1 MTGERVLVTGA
12 SGFLGGALARHLIA
26 SGREVTVMQRGPSGL
41 PCAEIRGD
49 ITDPEAVARALV
61 GCDSVVHLAAKVA
74 ISGPAREF
82 VEVNVDGTRTMLEA
96 ARTAGVSRF
105 VHVSSPSVAHGG
117 TALVGADAGGADPHR
132 ARGDYARTKAVA
144 ERMALAAD
152 APGFAVVAIRPHL
165 VWGPGD
171 EQLVGRIVARA
182 RAGRLFLIAGGCAL
196 IDSTYVDNA
205 VTALVAALDRS
216 PDEEVHGRVFVV
228 SNGQPRTVAEL
239 LAGMARA
246 AGAPGPGRSLP
257 YWLARS
263 AGSVVERAWR
273 VHPRGGS
280 AGEPPLTSFLAEQLG
295 TAHWFD
301 QRETRRA
308 LEWRPAVGL
317 DEGFARL
324 AAWFEQSGR

>member
-1 MTGERVLVTGA
+1 
-12 SGFLGGALARHLIA
+12 
-26 SGREVTVMQRGPSGL
+26 
-41 PCAEIRGD
+41 
-49 ITDPEAVARALV
+49 
-61 GCDSVVHLAAKVA
+61 
-74 ISGPAREF
+74 
-82 VEVNVDGTRTMLEA
+82 
-96 ARTAGVSRF
+96 
-105 VHVSSPSVAHGG
+105 
-117 TALVGADAGGADPHR
+117 
-132 ARGDYARTKAVA
+132 
-144 ERMALAAD
+144 MALAAD

-216 PDEEVHGRVFVV
+216 ADEEVHGRVFVV